1 MKPFNV
7 LNHAVRAKEIVT
19 VLTRQGFE
27 DLLDQIDLPNGI
39 WRGILPKRPERRSTG
54 ERIRRA
60 AEQLGPAFVKLGQ
73 ILSMRPDLLPH
84 DIILELG
91 KLQDQVDPLPF
102 DAMKPVLTDALG
114 CEPGDFFQAFDE
126 EAIAS
131 ASIAQ
136 VYSAQLK
143 DGTEVVVKLQKPGLR
158 RRIEVDFDLAVW
170 LSELL
175 AAKIPVLRA
184 LNLPGIVADSR
195 AAVIDELDF
204 RREAKNQEYFNA
216 ICPRA
221 GSVFAPRVYPELSGE
236 RVLVME
242 KVNGLSVKN
251 VAGMPQD
258 RRSALAAAGADSIL
272 RQVFIEGFFHADPHS
287 GNILVTDD
295 GRVCF
300 LDWGLSG
307 HLTRRL
313 RNALADFWIAA
324 VEQNTERIV
333 QIAADLAPVESRP
346 DVRAMERDV
355 TIALRQELNFKVGR
369 PVLGHAMLR
378 LLYIF
383 GQQGIPLSR
392 DYALMAK
399 SVISIEEVG
408 CILEPEF
415 DLRKHAEP
423 VLLELQKQRSNPKVI
438 LNHANE
444 TLRHTAL
451 ALKELPF
458 ELRRLLRR
466 LERDNVAF
474 NLQIR
479 GLDQHDHAIMF
490 AANRIALG
498 VIIGALIVG
507 SSLIIITGTKPQIL
521 GYPALGIVGF
531 ACSAFIGLTI
541 TWEILRKGR
550 GGRSER

>member
-7 LNHAVRAKEIVT
+7 LNHAVRAKEIVA

-27 DLLDQIDLPNGI
+27 DLLAQIDLPDGF
-39 WRGILPKRPERRSTG
+39 WSQILSKRSERRSTG

-60 AEQLGPAFVKLGQ
+60 AEQLGPTFVKLGQ

-91 KLQDQVDPLPF
+91 KLQDHVDPLPF
-102 DAMKPVLTDALG
+102 DTMRPVLTEALG
-114 CEPGDFFQAFDE
+114 LDPSEVFKEFNEEP
-126 EAIAS
+126 IAS

-136 VYSAQLK
+136 VYSAQLR
-143 DGTEVVVKLQKPGLR
+143 DGTDVVVKLQKPGLR
-158 RRIEVDFDLAVW
+158 RRIEIDFDLAVW
-170 LSELL
+170 LSNLL
-175 AAKIPVLRA
+175 AAKISLLRA

-195 AAVIDELDF
+195 EAVLGELDF
-204 RREAKNQEYFNA
+204 RHEAKNQEYFNA
-216 ICPRA
+216 LNPRP
-221 GSVFAPRVYPELSGE
+221 GVVFAPRVFPELSGE
-236 RVLVME
+236 RILVME
-242 KVNGLSVKN
+242 KVSGMPVKRA
-251 VAGMPQD
+251 AGMPQE
-258 RRSALAAAGADSIL
+258 RRTALAAAGADSIL

-324 VEQNTERIV
+324 VEQDTERIV
-333 QIAADLAPVESRP
+333 QIAVDLAPVESRP
-346 DVRAMERDV
+346 DARAMEREV

-369 PVLGHAMLR
+369 PSLGRAMLR

-392 DYALMAK
+392 DYALMVK

-408 CILEPEF
+408 RVLEHEF

-423 VLLELQKQRSNPKVI
+423 ILLELQRQRSDPKVI
-438 LNHANE
+438 LKQTNE
-444 TLRHTAL
+444 AFRHTLL

-479 GLDQHDHAIMF
+479 GLEQHDHAIMF

-507 SSLIIITGTKPQIL
+507 SSLIVVTGTKPQIL

-531 ACSAFIGLTI
+531 ACSAFIGLMI
-541 TWEILRKGR
+541 AWDILHNRR
-550 GGRSER
+550 ERR

>member
-1 MKPFNV
+1 MKPFNA
-7 LNHAVRAKEIVT
+7 LNHAVRAKEIIA

-27 DLLDQIDLPNGI
+27 DLLAQIDLPEGL
-39 WRGILPKRPERRSTG
+39 WSRILSRTSEKRSTG

-60 AEQLGPAFVKLGQ
+60 AEQLGPTFVKLGQ

-84 DIILELG
+84 DVILELG
-91 KLQDQVDPLPF
+91 KLQDRVDPLPF
-102 DAMKPVLTDALG
+102 ELMRPVLTEALG
-114 CEPGDFFQAFDE
+114 IELSEIFQRFDE
-126 EAIAS
+126 EPIAS

-143 DGTEVVVKLQKPGLR
+143 DGTDVVVKLQKPGLR
-158 RRIEVDFDLAVW
+158 KRIEIDFDLAVW
-170 LSELL
+170 LSNLL
-175 AAKIPVLRA
+175 AAKIPLVRA
-184 LNLPGIVADSR
+184 LNLPEIVADSR
-195 AAVIDELDF
+195 AAVLEELDF

-216 ICPRA
+216 LNTRP
-221 GSVFAPRVYPELSGE
+221 GVVFAPRVFSELSGE
-236 RVLVME
+236 RILVME
-242 KVNGLSVKN
+242 RVSGLSVKE
-251 VAGMPQD
+251 VAGMPQE
-258 RRSALAAAGADSIL
+258 RRTALAAAGAESIL
-272 RQVFIEGFFHADPHS
+272 RQVFIEGCFHAAPHS
-287 GNILVTDD
+287 GNILVPEE

-300 LDWGLSG
+300 LDWGLAG

-313 RNALADFWIAA
+313 RNALSDFWIAA
-324 VEQNTERIV
+324 VEQDTERIV
-333 QIAADLAPVESRP
+333 QIAIDLAPVECRP
-346 DVRAMERDV
+346 DARAMEREV
-355 TIALRQELNFKVGR
+355 TIALRQELNFKLGR
-369 PVLGHAMLR
+369 PFLGRAMLR

-408 CILEPEF
+408 RILEPEF

-423 VLLELQKQRSNPKVI
+423 ILRELQRRRSNPKVF
-438 LNHANE
+438 LNQTNE
-444 TLRHTAL
+444 AFRDTLL

-466 LERDNVAF
+466 LERDNLAF

-479 GLDQHDHAIMF
+479 GLEQHDNAMMF

-498 VIIGALIVG
+498 VIVGALIVG
-507 SSLIIITGTKPQIL
+507 SSLVIVTGAKPQIL

-541 TWEILRKGR
+541 TWDILRNGR
-550 GGRSER
+550 GRRSGR

>member
-7 LNHAVRAKEIVT
+7 LNHAVRAKEIISI
-19 VLTRQGFE
+19 LTRQGFE
-27 DLLDQIDLPNGI
+27 DLLAQIDLPEGF
-39 WRGILPKRPERRSTG
+39 WSRILSKRSERRSTA
-54 ERIRRA
+54 ERIRMA
-60 AEQLGPAFVKLGQ
+60 AEQLGPTFIKLGQ

-91 KLQDQVDPLPF
+91 KLQDHVDPLPF
-102 DAMKPVLTDALG
+102 ELMNPVLTKALG
-114 CEPGDFFQAFDE
+114 REPGEIFQAFNE
-126 EAIAS
+126 EPIAS

-136 VYSAQLK
+136 VYSAQLR
-143 DGTEVVVKLQKPGLR
+143 DGTDVAVKLQKPGLR
-158 RRIEVDFDLAVW
+158 RRIEIDFDLAVW
-170 LSELL
+170 LSNLL
-175 AAKIPVLRA
+175 AAKIPMLRA
-184 LNLPGIVADSR
+184 LNLPGIVADSK
-195 AAVIDELDF
+195 ASVLDELDF

-216 ICPRA
+216 LNSRS
-221 GSVFAPRVYPELSGE
+221 GVVFAPRVFPELSGE
-236 RVLVME
+236 RILVME
-242 KVNGLSVKN
+242 KVNGLAVKR
-251 VAGMPQD
+251 AERLAQE
-258 RRSALAAAGADSIL
+258 RRTALAAAGADSIL

-287 GNILVTDD
+287 GNLLVTDD

-313 RNALADFWIAA
+313 RYALADFWIAA
-324 VEQNTERIV
+324 VEQDTERIV
-333 QIAADLAPVESRP
+333 QIAIDLAPVESRP
-346 DVRAMERDV
+346 DGRAMERDV
-355 TIALRQELNFKVGR
+355 TIALRQELNFK
-369 PVLGHAMLR
+369 LGHPSLGRAMLR
-378 LLYIF
+378 LLHIF

-408 CILEPEF
+408 RMLDAEF

-423 VLLELQKQRSNPKVI
+423 ILLELQRQRSNPKE
-438 LNHANE
+438 NFNQTNE
-444 TLRHTAL
+444 ALRHTLL

-479 GLDQHDHAIMF
+479 GLEQHDHAIMF
-490 AANRIALG
+490 AANRIALV

-531 ACSAFIGLTI
+531 VCSAFIGLTI
-541 TWEILRKGR
+541 TWGILRNGR
-550 GGRSER
+550 DKPSGR